1 MYFLV
6 VNIFLRS
13 CHNWYKISSLFFM
26 AKKYNMDRDENNLD
40 LHSFFKGL
48 TIVELSS
55 VLAGPLVGS
64 FFAELGARVVKIENK
79 QRGGDPTRNW
89 KLPSESKD
97 SPISAYYV
105 SANIGKESLMLDLG
119 ETDDRNIFNQ
129 LISEARVVISNLNDT
144 SSTKLKI
151 DFSSLKKINP
161 HIIYAQLYA
170 FDYGE
175 DTPGYDVVMQAECGY
190 IGMCGS
196 PDKPAK
202 IPVAMIDILAAEQMK
217 NGILMALIRQSV
229 SNKAIKI
236 NVSLFKSG
244 ISALINQ
251 AANYL
256 MEGYEPERMGTM
268 HPNIAP
274 YGDLFE
280 CSDKKWIILA
290 IGSDEQFNTFA
301 QLMKFT
307 IKDQEHFSKNAN
319 RVEERQ
325 KLNGIIQNK
334 INDYTSTELCFI
346 LNYNRIPHGQ
356 VKSLKEVF
364 NHVLA
369 ESMIMKRL
377 MYNTE
382 VSSVST
388 LSFTLTE

>member
-1 MYFLV
+1 MYFLDTFNFV
-6 VNIFLRS
+6 FIS
-13 CHNWYKISSLFFM
+13 YWYKISSLFFM
-26 AKKYNMDRDENNLD
+26 AKKNNMDSDENNLD
-40 LHSFFKGL
+40 FQSFFKGL
-48 TIVELSS
+48 TIVEVSS

-64 FFAELGARVVKIENK
+64 FFAELGARVLKIENK
-79 QRGGDPTRNW
+79 QKGGDPTRNW
-89 KLPSESKD
+89 KLPSENKD
-97 SPISAYYV
+97 SPISAYYA
-105 SANIGKESLMLDLG
+105 SANIEKETLMMDLG
-119 ETDDRNIFNQ
+119 VHSERRIFNHM
-129 LISEARVVISNLNDT
+129 ISEARVVISNLNDT
-144 SSTKLKI
+144 SSKKLKI
-151 DFSSLKKINP
+151 DFNSLKKINP

-229 SNKAIKI
+229 SKKAIKI

-256 MEGYEPERMGTM
+256 MEGYEPRRMGTM

-280 CSDKKWIILA
+280 CRDKKWIMLA
-290 IGSDEQFNTFA
+290 IGSDDQFRTFA
-301 QLMKFT
+301 QLMKFAHEE
-307 IKDQEHFSKNAN
+307 QEHFSNN
-319 RVEERQ
+319 TMRIEERQ
-325 KLNGIIQNK
+325 KLISLIQNK
-334 INDYTSTELCFI
+334 INNYTSKDLI
-346 LNYNRIPHGQ
+346 IVLNENRIPHGM
-356 VKSLKEVF
+356 VKSMKEVF
-364 NHVLA
+364 NHPLA
-369 ESMIMKRL
+369 ESMIMKRQ
-377 MYNTE
+377 MYGTE

-388 LSFTLTE
+388 LSFTLAE